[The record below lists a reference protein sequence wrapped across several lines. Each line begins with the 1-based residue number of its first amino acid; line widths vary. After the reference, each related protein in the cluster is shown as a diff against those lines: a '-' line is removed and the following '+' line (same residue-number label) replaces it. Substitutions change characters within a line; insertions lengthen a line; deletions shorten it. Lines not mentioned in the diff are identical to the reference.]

1 MSAGGARMRPM
12 TTPSQVAAVIDW
24 IVDGARSATQPQD
37 IVRQLCE
44 RLLDCGLPLLRAG
57 VFVRTLHP
65 IVAGRGYIWQRG
77 VAAIQRI
84 DAVYDDLQSDQYL
97 RNPLYPVF
105 NGSGEIRRRLSAI
118 EGPDEFLVFAE
129 LRALGVTDYIIMPLE
144 FTTGGIHAVSWTTDR
159 PDGFSDEELD
169 ALRHVRTALAR
180 LVESQSL
187 RRVARNILN
196 AYLGAQAGERVLNG
210 QIKRGDGDEI
220 HAVIWFSDLRDS
232 SLIADSMTRREFLG
246 VLNEFFECTAG
257 AVLASGG
264 EVLRFVGDAVLAI
277 FPVNPARWSVP
288 QACEVAVAAARDAVA
303 RLAKLN
309 ATRAARGER
318 ALAFGIALHL
328 GDVLYGNI
336 GTPKRIEFSV
346 IGAAANEAA
355 RIEALCKTLGRSLLV
370 SAAVARHLAGEWRS
384 LGAHALRGIG
394 EPIELFT
401 ER

>member
-1 MSAGGARMRPM
+1 M
-12 TTPSQVAAVIDW
+12 TSPSQVAAVIDW

-77 VAAIQRI
+77 VAEIQQI

-105 NGSGEIRRRLSAI
+105 NGSGEIRRRLAAI
-118 EGPDEFLVFAE
+118 EGPDEFLVFGE

-159 PDGFSDEELD
+159 PDGFSDGELD

-196 AYLGAQAGERVLNG
+196 AYLGAQSGERVLNG

-232 SLIADSMTRREFLG
+232 TPIADSMTRREFLG

-257 AVLASGG
+257 AVLARGG

-277 FPVNPARWSVP
+277 FPVSPARWSAA
-288 QACEVAVAAARDAVA
+288 QACEVAVAAAREAIA
-303 RLAKLN
+303 RVTKLN
-309 ATRAARGER
+309 AARAARGER

-336 GTPKRIEFSV
+336 GTPERIEFSV

-355 RIEALCKTLGRSLLV
+355 RIEGMCKTLGRSLLV
-370 SAAVARHLAGEWRS
+370 SEAVARHLEGDWRS
-384 LGAHALRGIG
+384 LGAHTLRGIG

-401 ER
+401 APELQVT

>member
-1 MSAGGARMRPM
+1 M
-12 TTPSQVAAVIDW
+12 TTPSHVAPVIDW
-24 IVDGARSATQPQD
+24 IIDGARSAAQAQD

-44 RLLDCGLPLLRAG
+44 RLLDCGLPLLRVG

-65 IVAGRGYIWQRG
+65 VVAGRGYIWQRG
-77 VAAIQRI
+77 VAPIQQI

-105 NGSGEIRRRLSAI
+105 NGSGEIRRRLEAAA
-118 EGPDEFLVFAE
+118 GPDEFLVFAE
-129 LRALGVTDYIIMPLE
+129 LRALGVTDYVIMPLE
-144 FTTGGIHAVSWTTDR
+144 FTTGEIHAVSWTTDR
-159 PDGFSDEELD
+159 PGGFSDGELD
-169 ALRHVRTALAR
+169 ALRHVRLALAR

-232 SLIADSMTRREFLG
+232 TAIADSMTRREFLG

-257 AVLASGG
+257 AVLARGG

-277 FPVNPARWSVP
+277 FPVSAERGSAA
-288 QACEVAVAAARDAVA
+288 QACAAAVEAA
-303 RLAKLN
+303 REAIARMAKLN
-309 ATRAARGER
+309 TARAARGER
-318 ALAFGIALHL
+318 ALAFSIGLHL

-336 GTPKRIEFSV
+336 GTPERIEFSV

-355 RIEALCKTLGRSLLV
+355 RIEGLCKALGHSLLV
-370 SAAVARHLAGEWRS
+370 SDAVARHLEGDWRS
-384 LGAHALRGIG
+384 LGGHALRGVG

-401 ER
+401 APEL

>member
-1 MSAGGARMRPM
+1 
-12 TTPSQVAAVIDW
+12 
-24 IVDGARSATQPQD
+24 
-37 IVRQLCE
+37 
-44 RLLDCGLPLLRAG
+44 
-57 VFVRTLHP
+57 
-65 IVAGRGYIWQRG
+65 
-77 VAAIQRI
+77 
-84 DAVYDDLQSDQYL
+84 
-97 RNPLYPVF
+97 
-105 NGSGEIRRRLSAI
+105 
-118 EGPDEFLVFAE
+118 
-129 LRALGVTDYIIMPLE
+129 
-144 FTTGGIHAVSWTTDR
+144 VSWTTDR
-159 PDGFSDEELD
+159 PDGFSDGELD

-196 AYLGAQAGERVLNG
+196 AYLGVQSGERVLNG

-277 FPVNPARWSVP
+277 FPVSPARLSAA
-288 QACEVAVAAARDAVA
+288 QACEIAVAAARDAIA

-370 SAAVARHLAGEWRS
+370 SQAVARYLDGTWRS
-384 LGAHALRGIG
+384 LGAHALRGVG

-401 ER
+401 APEL